1 MKFSRKTDYGII
13 LLKSLS
19 PTFKSREFVSLSKMV
34 KENNLPPYFME
45 KLAEILRKKG
55 FIEAKRGLAGG
66 YRLLKNPRQINLQE
80 MVEVFEEQPFMR
92 CLRSSDPEKHC
103 PLVKICPAHKT
114 WVVIHE
120 KTKNIFRG
128 ITLAKL

>member
-1 MKFSRKTDYGII
+1 MKLSRKTDYGII
-13 LLKSLS
+13 FLKSLS
-19 PTFKSREFVSLSKMV
+19 PTFKSGEFFSTSKV
-34 KENNLPPYFME
+34 AKENNLPQSFME
-45 KLAEILRKKG
+45 KLAETLRKKG
-55 FIEAKRGLAGG
+55 FIEAKRGLTGG
-66 YRLLKNPRQINLQE
+66 YRLLKDPRRINLQE
-80 MVEVFEEQPFMR
+80 MVEVFEEKPFMR

-114 WVVIHE
+114 WVAVHE

>member
-19 PTFKSREFVSLSKMV
+19 PTFKSGEFVSLSKV
-34 KENNLPPYFME
+34 AKANSLPKSFIE
-45 KLAEILRKKG
+45 KLAETLRKKR

-66 YRLLKNPRQINLQE
+66 YRLLKDPARINLQE

-103 PLVKICPAHKT
+103 SLVKICPAHKT
-114 WVVIHE
+114 WVTIHE
-120 KTKNIFRG
+120 KTKNIFMG